1 MRNFVNFGALAL
13 LILFPLASGC
23 SDGGT
28 TASAKGVLS
37 VLNTAIKKNDETMAK
52 EACTTGYWNG
62 KRDPGNRFFSQA
74 VRKKFVLEEKE
85 IQVQDDRAVAIA
97 DVICDGKKVDQLF
110 FYLVKSQGKWSV
122 DGMDESRNHGKYYL
136 EGILPARFILDDYPS
151 NPELQ
156 ALGEKMIQLA
166 PKLKG
171 AKDDE
176 AGFKSLLEGV
186 LEIKYSSA
194 SGLRLLLE
202 VADQELNL
210 ASNHWIAPLQRGVIE
225 IRDKSGKEKVFIY
238 VLRAGGEWKMLA
250 CHTGW
255 LASDTVLRDY

>member
-1 MRNFVNFGALAL
+1 MKNFVKSGALAL
-13 LILFPLASGC
+13 VILLPLVSGC

-28 TASAKGVLS
+28 TTSAKGVLS
-37 VLNTAIKKNDETMAK
+37 LLNTAIEKNDETMAK
-52 EACTTGYWNG
+52 DACTTGYWNG

-74 VRKKFVLEEKE
+74 VRNKFVLEEKE
-85 IQVQDDRAVAIA
+85 IQVQNDRAVAIA
-97 DVICDGKKVDQLF
+97 DVIRDGKKVDQLF

-136 EGILPARFILDDYPS
+136 EGILPARFILDYYPANS
-151 NPELQ
+151 ELQ

-166 PKLKG
+166 PKLQA

-176 AGFKSLLEGV
+176 AKFKSLLEGV
-186 LEIKYSSA
+186 LKIKYSPA

-210 ASNHWIAPLQRGVIE
+210 ASNHWVAPLQRGVIE
-225 IRDKSGKEKVFIY
+225 IRDKSGKEKIFIY
-238 VLRAGGEWKMLA
+238 VLKEGGEWKMLA
-250 CHTGW
+250 CYTGW

>member
-1 MRNFVNFGALAL
+1 MKNFVKIGSLAL
-13 LILFPLASGC
+13 IIILPLVSGC

-28 TASAKGVLS
+28 TTSAKGVLAL
-37 VLNTAIKKNDETMAK
+37 LNTAIEKNDEAMAK
-52 EACTTGYWNG
+52 DACTTGFW
-62 KRDPGNRFFSQA
+62 KADRDPGNRFFSQA

-85 IQVQDDRAVAIA
+85 IQIQNDRAVAIA
-97 DVICDGKKVDQLF
+97 DVIRDGKKVDQLF
-110 FYLVKSQGKWSV
+110 FYLTNSQGKWAI

-156 ALGEKMIQLA
+156 TLGEKLIQLA
-166 PKLKG
+166 PELKA

-176 AGFKSLLEGV
+176 AKFKSLLAGV
-186 LEIKYSSA
+186 LKIKYSPV

-210 ASNHWIAPLQRGVIE
+210 VSNYWVAPLERGAIE
-225 IRDKSGKEKVFIY
+225 IRDKSGNEKIFIY
-238 VLRAGGEWKMLA
+238 VLKEGGEWKLLA